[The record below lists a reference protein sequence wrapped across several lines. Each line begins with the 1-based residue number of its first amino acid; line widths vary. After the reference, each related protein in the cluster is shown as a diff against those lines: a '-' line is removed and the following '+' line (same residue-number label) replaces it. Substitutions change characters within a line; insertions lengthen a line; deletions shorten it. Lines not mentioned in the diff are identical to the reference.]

1 MKKTILLAGAVLAL
15 GFVSCN
21 GKGDSAK
28 TFDDSLSYYL
38 GSVQGMSL
46 NQNIQRMP
54 KEEQDKVDRDA
65 FLLGLKTAINAD
77 TTQNDYLTGLQMGVQ
92 VMGQVLQME
101 KAGIKFNRDVFFA
114 EFKKAFLADSVNSDE
129 FAAVNEKMGPLYE
142 KAMNAMMAE
151 RARQQAIEQQKNQ
164 EKFEANKAKGKKFL
178 DEKIKADKS
187 IKVTESGLAYKVT
200 KMGKGAVAKE
210 GDRVNVKYTGKT
222 IDGKEFDSSK
232 GQEVAFPTNG
242 LIKGF
247 GEALTTLP
255 AGTVVTLYI
264 PENIAYG
271 SQGTPD
277 IEPGSTLIFDVEIGE
292 VQETP
297 TAAPAAGKAAAK
309 PANAK

>member
-38 GSVQGMSL
+38 GNVQGMSL

-54 KEEQDKVDRDA
+54 KEEQDKIDRDA
-65 FLLGLKTAINAD
+65 FLLGLKTAMNAD

-92 VMGQVLQME
+92 MMGQVLQME
-101 KAGIKFNRDVFFA
+101 KAGVKFNRDVFFA
-114 EFKKAFLADSVNSDE
+114 EFKKTFLADSVNQDE
-129 FAAVNEKMGPLYE
+129 LAVANEKMGPLYE
-142 KAMNAMMAE
+142 KAMNMMMAE
-151 RARQQAIEQQKNQ
+151 RTRQQAIEQQANQ
-164 EKFEANKAKGKKFL
+164 KKFEENKAKGKKFV

-200 KMGKGAVAKE
+200 KMGTGAVAKE

-222 IDGKEFDSSK
+222 IDGKEFDSSNGK
-232 GQEVAFPTNG
+232 EVPFPTNG

-264 PENIAYG
+264 PENIGYG
-271 SQGTPD
+271 NQRMPD
-277 IEPGSTLIFDVEIGE
+277 IEPGSTLVFDVEIGE

-297 TAAPAAGKAAAK
+297 TAAPAAGKAAVK